1 MSIEP
6 TLSARCRSFRKRQYD
21 ENNNDEQIQSPKKS
35 FRVNHFFCCCGC

>member
-35 FRVNHFFCCCGC
+35 SIIFFLWLLI